1 MRAAAGVS
9 AIIQGGACLLDRG
22 HPALLVWVSGLLM
35 ATSGASVV
43 AGFLTPIVST
53 LVGIGILG
61 MSLSALPVASPNLL
75 EARTSEVLALTV
87 VAAIGLIG
95 PGAFSIDA
103 HLFGRREI
111 LIPPS
116 SHSPQS

>member
-1 MRAAAGVS
+1 LRLAVGVS
-9 AIIQGGACLLDRG
+9 AVIQGGACLFERG
-22 HPALLVWVSGLLM
+22 HPILVWADCLLM
-35 ATSGASVV
+35 ATSGALVV

-53 LVGIGILG
+53 LLGIGILG
-61 MSLSALPVASPNLL
+61 SSLSALPVAALNLL
-75 EARTSEVLALTV
+75 DAKTSEFLALTM

-116 SHSPQS
+116 